1 MKRYLFLW
9 HRWLGIV
16 LCLFMAMWF
25 VSGVVM
31 MYVGYPKLT
40 PREHL
45 AHLPPLALEG
55 CCIDLAQAQASA
67 GQAQPPDSIRLTSL
81 RGEPYFVL
89 GYAGAA
95 DAIINARTGERVSSI
110 NAEQAMQAAQQ
121 FAPGVTLQ
129 AQGLVDEDVW
139 THSRALDADR
149 PLYRVQLNDADQRLL
164 YISSHSGA
172 VVRDATA
179 NERAWNWVGAW
190 IHWLY
195 PLRGNWLQP
204 FWHNTVVYLSLAAT
218 LMALLGMWLGIMRW
232 RGKRRYRNGSHS
244 PYKGMARWHH
254 VVGLGAGGILVCW
267 IFSGLMSMNPW
278 SLFSRATPLDTS
290 AYTGGALTPNAFEQ
304 SPAQLLQQ
312 FQASGFVPVE
322 LIWRRVA
329 GESVVVARNASGAI
343 RVVSGTGPV
352 MQRLA
357 PELLERAAQSVLPT
371 GQVNNEWL
379 NAYDFYYYARSEQSM
394 LGHLE
399 KPLPVL
405 RVKFNDEAQTWLHI
419 DPRSGEILS
428 QANSGRRL
436 SRVLFALL
444 HSWDWLPLLQNRPLW
459 DVLMIG
465 FSIGGLL
472 ISLTGTVM
480 GWRRLRRKAARRR
493 GRLQPQATG
502 LLNKN
507 YQPHG
512 EDHQQ

>member
-25 VSGVVM
+25 ISGVVM

-45 AHLPPLALEG
+45 AHLPPLQTTG
-55 CCIDLAQAQASA
+55 CCISLAEAQRSA
-67 GQAQPPDSIRLTSL
+67 DRVHPPDSMRLTSL
-81 RGEPYFVL
+81 RGEDYFVL
-89 GYAGAA
+89 GYRGAI
-95 DAIINARTGERVSSI
+95 DVVINARTGERVNSI
-110 NAEQAMQAAQQ
+110 SAVQAMQAARQ
-121 FAPGVTLQ
+121 FAPDVVLR
-129 AQGLVDEDVW
+129 ADGLVDEDVW

-149 PLYRVQLNDADQRLL
+149 PLYRVQLHDTEQRLL
-164 YISSHSGA
+164 YISSRTGA
-172 VVRDATA
+172 VVRDATH
-179 NERAWNWVGAW
+179 NERVWNWVGAW

-195 PLRGNWLQP
+195 PLRGNWLQGA
-204 FWHNTVVYLSLAAT
+204 WHNTVVYLSLAAT
-218 LMALLGMWLGIMRW
+218 VMALLGMWLGVMRW

-244 PYKGMARWHH
+244 PYQGVARWHH
-254 VVGLGAGGILVCW
+254 VVGLGAGGLLVCW

-278 SLFSRATPLDTS
+278 SVFSRTAPLNTA
-290 AYTGGALTPNAFEQ
+290 AYSGGELTPQAFTQ

-322 LIWRRVA
+322 LTWRRVA
-329 GESVVVARNASGAI
+329 GEPVIVAQNASGASE
-343 RVVSGTGPV
+343 VVLGAGPV
-352 MQRLA
+352 MQRLPA
-357 PELLERAAQSVLPT
+357 ELLERAAESVRPE
-371 GQVNNEWL
+371 GEVRKEWL
-379 NAYDFYYYARSEQSM
+379 NTYDFYYYARTEHSM
-394 LGHLE
+394 LGHLD

-405 RVKFNDEAQTWLHI
+405 RVRFDDEAQTWLHI

-428 QANSGRRL
+428 QATSGRRL

-480 GWRRLRRKAARRR
+480 GWRRLRRKAVHAKARQRSS
-493 GRLQPQATG
+493 P
-502 LLNKN
+502 
-507 YQPHG
+507 P
-512 EDHQQ
+512 

>member
-45 AHLPPLALEG
+45 AHLPPLALVG

-67 GQAQPPDSIRLTSL
+67 GYDHPPNSIRLTSL
-81 RGEPYFVL
+81 RNEPYFVL

-95 DAIINARTGERVSSI
+95 DAIIHARSGERVGTI
-110 NAEQAMQAAQQ
+110 TAAQALQAAQQ
-121 FAPGVTLQ
+121 FSPGVAQQ
-129 AQGLVDEDVW
+129 AQGLVEEDVW
-139 THSRALDADR
+139 THSRGLDADR
-149 PLYRVQLNDADQRLL
+149 PLYRVQLDDAEQRLL

-179 NERAWNWVGAW
+179 NERMWNWVGAW

-204 FWHNTVVYLSLAAT
+204 IWHNTVVYLSLAAT
-218 LMALLGMWLGIMRW
+218 LMALLGMWLGILRW

-244 PYKGMARWHH
+244 PYSGMARWHH
-254 VVGLGAGGILVCW
+254 VVGLGAGGLLVCW

-278 SLFSRATPLDTS
+278 SIFSRVAPLDTS
-290 AYTGGALTPNAFEQ
+290 AYAGGALNAAAFAQ
-304 SPAQLLQQ
+304 TPAQSLRRL
-312 FQASGFVPVE
+312 QASGFTPVE
-322 LIWRRVA
+322 MTWRRVA
-329 GESVVVARNASGAI
+329 GEPVVVAQNAGGSI
-343 RVVSGTGPV
+343 RVVVGDGAVRSSLPPT
-352 MQRLA
+352 
-357 PELLERAAQSVLPT
+357 LLEQAAESLWPA
-371 GQVNNEWL
+371 GQAHKQWL
-379 NAYDFYYYARSEQSM
+379 NSYDFYYYARSEHSM
-394 LGHLE
+394 LGHLD

-405 RVKFNDEAQTWLHI
+405 RVTFDDAAQTWLHI

-428 QANSGRRL
+428 QAGSGRRL
-436 SRVLFALL
+436 SRVLFSLL
-444 HSWDWLPLLQNRPLW
+444 HSWDWLPLLQSRPLW
-459 DVLMIG
+459 DLLMIV
-465 FSIGGLL
+465 FSIGGVL

-480 GWRRLRRKAARRR
+480 GWRRLRHKASRRR
-493 GRLQPQATG
+493 GRVLLKPGGA
-502 LLNKN
+502 LNK
-507 YQPHG
+507 
-512 EDHQQ
+512 DH